1 MLVLRSP
8 NLRQGASSSGAPHAR
23 TLLKNS
29 MGFSLMELIIV
40 ITVIGIMAA
49 VSIPMMLSF
58 IQASQTRGAA
68 QELTTLLNH
77 ARQLAITNNS
87 SYSVEVQANP
97 QNRMRFCAGTT
108 TPCTDANAWK
118 GPGTDGSGWR
128 SLANDVRITAA
139 SATALTFS
147 SLGAA
152 TTAGTV
158 RVQNSGGTSCLDAV
172 VSPSG
177 RIRSQAAAACP

>member
-1 MLVLRSP
+1 MLVFRFP
-8 NLRQGASSSGAPHAR
+8 NFPQGASSSAAPCAR

-29 MGFSLMELIIV
+29 MGFSLMEVLIV

-128 SLANDVRITAA
+128 SLANDARITPW
-139 SATALTFS
+139 SATALTFN

-152 TTAGTV
+152 TTPGTI
-158 RVQNSGGTSCLDAV
+158 RVQNLRGTSCLEVAV
-172 VSPSG
+172 SASG
-177 RIRSQAAAACP
+177 RIRSQTAGGCP